1 VLDSV
6 DSFASKNVFDYLN
19 CDDIFANQAMLSRK
33 EYFARTE
40 DQLRTKLV
48 TGGVAIFRERLDR
61 KDSKREDKRKTPV
74 MTLRDAF
81 ELRKLRERA
90 ANGDTEDD
98 NGLLD
103 EGAALSMAGLS
114 VQDAT
119 KPPASVEEELPEEE
133 ESIEEETVPE
143 PEPEPEDPVKIQA
156 ALEAAR
162 EKKRLQDIESRRMRS
177 KQLEKQS
184 QPKYQEMMARRATLP
199 AYQMKDTILEA
210 IGKHSVV
217 VISGDTGESICAF
230 FVLYRTF

>member
-1 VLDSV
+1 
-6 DSFASKNVFDYLN
+6 
-19 CDDIFANQAMLSRK
+19 MLSRK

-98 NGLLD
+98 NGGLD
-103 EGAALSMAGLS
+103 ENAAKSMAGMSL
-114 VQDAT
+114 QDTAVAL
-119 KPPASVEEELPEEE
+119 KPPTPPVEEESPEDEE
-133 ESIEEETVPE
+133 VLEEETLPE

-156 ALEAAR
+156 ALAAAR

-177 KQLEKQS
+177 KQQEKQS

-210 IGKHSVV
+210 IDKHSVV
-217 VISGDTGESICAF
+217 VISGDTGEFSVVFCVCLLF
-230 FVLYRTF
+230 SLLR